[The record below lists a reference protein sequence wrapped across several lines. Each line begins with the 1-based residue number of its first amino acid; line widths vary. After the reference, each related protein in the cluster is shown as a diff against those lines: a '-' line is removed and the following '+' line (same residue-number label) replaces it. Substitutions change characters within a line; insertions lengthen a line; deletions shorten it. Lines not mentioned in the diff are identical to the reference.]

1 MYTGYRQ
8 KAPRT
13 FGQTERPNTM
23 RPLSPPQTVSAVI
36 LAFNRADDL
45 DHTLDRLAGEPLD
58 EVIVVDSGDDDTSER
73 VRARGGNVRL
83 VKTGDIGAAARN
95 YGAAE
100 ARSDLLLMLDDDSYP
115 LGGTVDTLRDAFRRH
130 QGLALAAGL
139 VHEVNREGHVIHS
152 QEVGTFDWF
161 LRAGHRGPVPQGGV
175 QTFFFPEGGCM
186 VRRDAFLDV
195 GGFFAPYFFTVS
207 EVDVATRLIGRGWDV
222 RYFPAAEF
230 EHRKAPGGRAS
241 ERTMRLRVRNQL
253 WYFWLRFPGS
263 VAARRIPAYLA
274 FDLIECVYRGVPRAW
289 SRAIAEAWRE
299 RDSVRE
305 FRDPL
310 PRSAV
315 RRAELNRGRLH
326 LQLLAHMVR
335 RRLTGAP
342 RQSEA

>member
-1 MYTGYRQ
+1 
-8 KAPRT
+8 
-13 FGQTERPNTM
+13 M
-23 RPLSPPQTVSAVI
+23 RPLSSPQTVSAVI
-36 LAFNRADDL
+36 LAFNRADDV
-45 DHTLDRLAGEPLD
+45 DHTLDRLAEEPVD

-73 VRARGGNVRL
+73 VRARGGNVRV

-100 ARSDLLLMLDDDSYP
+100 ARSDLLLMLDDDCYP
-115 LGGTVDTLRDAFRRH
+115 LPGTVNTLREALTH
-130 QGLALAAGL
+130 NQGIALAAGL
-139 VHEVNREGHVIHS
+139 VREVDRDGRVINS

-161 LRAGHRGPVPQGGV
+161 LRAGHRGPVPQDGV
-175 QTFFFPEGGCM
+175 PTFFFPEGGCM

-207 EVDVATRLIGRGWDV
+207 EIDVTTRLIGRGWDV

-253 WYFWLRFPGS
+253 WYFWLRFPAP

-274 FDLIECVYRGVPRAW
+274 FDLIECLYRGVPRAW
-289 SRAIAEAWRE
+289 SRAVAEAWRE
-299 RDSVRE
+299 RGRVRE

-315 RRAELNRGRLH
+315 RRAELKRGRLH
-326 LQLLAHMVR
+326 LRLLVHMVR
-335 RRLTGAP
+335 RRLTGAAAD
-342 RQSEA
+342 SAA

>member
-1 MYTGYRQ
+1 
-8 KAPRT
+8 
-13 FGQTERPNTM
+13 M

-36 LAFNRADDL
+36 LAFNRADDV
-45 DHTLDRLAGEPLD
+45 DHTLDRLAEEPLD

-73 VRARGGNVRL
+73 VRARGGNVR
-83 VKTGDIGAAARN
+83 VIKTGDIGAAARN

-100 ARSDLLLMLDDDSYP
+100 ARSDLLN
-115 LGGTVDTLRDAFRRH
+115 TLREAITH
-130 QGLALAAGL
+130 NQGLALAAGL
-139 VHEVNREGHVIHS
+139 VLEVDRDGRVIHS

-161 LRAGHRGPVPQGGV
+161 LRAGHRGPVPKDGV
-175 QTFFFPEGGCM
+175 PTFFFPEGGCM

-207 EVDVATRLIGRGWDV
+207 EVDVTTRLIGRGWDV

-253 WYFWLRFPGS
+253 WYFWLRFPAS

-274 FDLIECVYRGVPRAW
+274 FDLIECLYRGVPRAW
-289 SRAIAEAWRE
+289 SRAVAEAWRE
-299 RDSVRE
+299 RGRVRE

-315 RRAELNRGRLH
+315 RRAELKRGRLH
-326 LQLLAHMVR
+326 LRLLVHMVR
-335 RRLTGAP
+335 RRLTGAAAD
-342 RQSEA
+342 SAA

>member
-1 MYTGYRQ
+1 
-8 KAPRT
+8 
-13 FGQTERPNTM
+13 M
-23 RPLSPPQTVSAVI
+23 RALSPPQTVSAVI
-36 LAFNRADDL
+36 LAFNRADDVE
-45 DHTLDRLAGEPLD
+45 HTLDRLAEEPVD

-73 VRARGGNVRL
+73 VRARGDSVRL
-83 VKTGDIGAAARN
+83 VKTADIGAAARN

-100 ARSDLLLMLDDDSYP
+100 AMGDLLLLLDDDSYP
-115 LGGTVDTLRDAFRRH
+115 LPGTVNTLRDAFSRE

-139 VHEVNREGHVIHS
+139 VLEVDREGRVIHS

-161 LRAGHRGPVPQGGV
+161 LRAGHRGPVPKDGV
-175 QTFFFPEGGCM
+175 PTFFFPEGGCM
-186 VRRDAFLDV
+186 VRRDAFLEV

-253 WYFWLRFPGS
+253 WYFWMRFPAS

-274 FDLIECVYRGVPRAW
+274 FDLIECVFRGVPRAW
-289 SRAIAEAWRE
+289 SSAITEAWRE
-299 RDSVRE
+299 RGRVRE

-310 PRSAV
+310 PRDRV
-315 RRAELNRGRLH
+315 RRAELKRGRLH
-326 LQLLAHMVR
+326 LRLLAHMVR
-335 RRLTGAP
+335 RFLTGAGRGRTEP
-342 RQSEA
+342 

>member
-1 MYTGYRQ
+1 
-8 KAPRT
+8 
-13 FGQTERPNTM
+13 M
-23 RPLSPPQTVSAVI
+23 RPLSSPQTVSAVI

-100 ARSDLLLMLDDDSYP
+100 ARSELLLMLDDDSYP
-115 LGGTVDTLRDAFRRH
+115 LPGTIRTLREAFTHNDA
-130 QGLALAAGL
+130 LALAAGL
-139 VHEVNREGHVIHS
+139 VLEVDREGRVIHS

-161 LRAGHRGPVPQGGV
+161 LRAGHRGPVPQDGV
-175 QTFFFPEGGCM
+175 PTFFFPEGGCM

-207 EVDVATRLIGRGWDV
+207 EVDVTTRLIGRGWDV

-241 ERTMRLRVRNQL
+241 ERTMRLRVRNQI
-253 WYFWLRFPGS
+253 WYFWLRFPAS

-274 FDLIECVYRGVPRAW
+274 FDLIECLYRGVPRAW
-289 SRAIAEAWRE
+289 ASAITEAWRE
-299 RDSVRE
+299 RNRVRE

-310 PRSAV
+310 SRSAV
-315 RRAELNRGRLH
+315 RRAELKRGRLH
-326 LQLLAHMVR
+326 LQLLAYMVR
-335 RRLTGAP
+335 RRLTKAAVAP
-342 RQSEA
+342 TP